1 MLKNQ
6 SNQTLSNK
14 LLMLVGL
21 MVGLCLVTI
30 PVIGTNLE
38 YYPGDLVDGRLN
50 LFFLEHVYSYLSGNV
65 SSFWDVP
72 FMYPEKKVL
81 TYSDNLIGSAP
92 IYMLFRLLQ
101 FNSHNS
107 YQLWYIVV
115 TALNYLCAYYF
126 LNHLLKNSR
135 AAILGAFVFAF
146 SLALQSQLTHSQTFP
161 RFAIPL
167 AFLAALKFKE
177 NLKLKYLLYALLWV
191 VYEIYCVVYLGLMLA
206 VPLGI
211 YLGIILFN
219 AIFIE
224 KKIQLNLRWLLKL
237 SGIGLLILSL
247 LISLMFY
254 YLKRRNQSEYA
265 HYLSVVES
273 VPTLTS
279 YLYSQFGSLLWNSL
293 SRIGETT
300 RAWWDHQLFSGLIT
314 TIAFLIGFALVIWK
328 LIKNKFNIFKLDN
341 TFQLIFVGLL
351 LFLIYLRIQHY
362 SPYIAV
368 YYLPGFSAM
377 RSMTRIINIELLF
390 FSICVAYIYLRFNT
404 TSVLKNN
411 ILFYCILILL
421 SADNYFK
428 PEHSHR
434 TEVAASLNRLSLL
447 EKACEKLP
455 PNSIISYEPESID
468 IKESKAIHL
477 DAMLVAQKFGLRC
490 LNGYTGNCLSAFK
503 NFMNYPSTDNRKTW
517 LKENILN
524 ADTLYVIRSADLVE
538 RIDLVSYYQNN
549 PVITKSEK
557 IRKLIRDIE
566 ANEELMKQ
574 VEVKARKKNIPL
586 KTMVIMDALW
596 MYKQETK
603 TPF

>member
-1 MLKNQ
+1 MQKSP
-6 SNQTLSNK
+6 SNQTHSNK
-14 LLMLVGL
+14 LLMLIGL
-21 MVGLCLVTI
+21 TVGLCLFTFQI
-30 PVIGTNLE
+30 IGIDFT

-50 LFFLEHVYSYLSGNV
+50 LFFLEHVYSYLCGNV
-65 SSFWDVP
+65 KSFWDVP
-72 FMYPEKKVL
+72 FMYPEKNVL
-81 TYSDNLIGSAP
+81 AYSDNLIGSSP
-92 IYMLFRLLQ
+92 IYILFRLLQ
-101 FNSHNS
+101 LNSHHS
-107 YQLWYIVV
+107 YQLWYLVV

-126 LNHLLKNSR
+126 LNHLFKNSR

-177 NLKLKYLLYALLWV
+177 NLKLKYLLYALIWI

-206 VPLGI
+206 IPLGI

-224 KKIQLNLRWLLKL
+224 KKIQLNIRWMLKL
-237 SGIGLLILSL
+237 SGIGLFILSL
-247 LISLMFY
+247 LILLMFH
-254 YLKRRNQSEYA
+254 YLKRRNHAEYA

-279 YLYSQFGSLLWNSL
+279 YFYSQFGSLLWNSL
-293 SRIGETT
+293 SRIGEKTI
-300 RAWWDHQLFSGLIT
+300 AWWDHQLFSGLIT
-314 TIAFLIGFALVIWK
+314 TFAFIIGFALVIWK

-351 LFLIYLRIQHY
+351 LFLIYFRIQNY
-362 SPYIAV
+362 SPYVAV

-390 FSICVAYIYLRFNT
+390 FSICVAYIYLRFNS
-404 TSVLKNN
+404 TSILKNN
-411 ILFYCILILL
+411 ILFYGILILL
-421 SADNYFK
+421 SLDNYFK

-434 TEVAASLNRLSLL
+434 TEVATSLKRLSLL
-447 EKACEKLP
+447 EKACAKLP
-455 PNSIISYEPESID
+455 PNSVISYEPESID
-468 IKESKAIHL
+468 VKQAKSIHL

-503 NFMNYPSTDNRKTW
+503 NFMNYPSTNNRKSW

-524 ADTLYVIRSADLVE
+524 ADTLYIIRSADLVE
-538 RIDLVSYYQNN
+538 KIDLANYYQNN

-557 IRKLIRDIE
+557 IRKLIKDIE
-566 ANEELMKQ
+566 ANDDLMKQ
-574 VEVKARKKNIPL
+574 VEVKAKKKNIPL

-603 TPF
+603 TAF